1 MRICEAFEYEFL
13 TSTLNSFIFGT
24 SSTGKVGQTWLAR
37 SSFALDDSNKAFASS
52 IKRPVSANLVL
63 YLVLGEQSIR
73 LLQLIVDPIV
83 YIIMAKELKLILR
96 YTLKEQL

>member
-52 IKRPVSANLVL
+52 IKRPVSANLAAYHCL
-63 YLVLGEQSIR
+63 KAYSSNRESPILVIPE
-73 LLQLIVDPIV
+73 
-83 YIIMAKELKLILR
+83 
-96 YTLKEQL
+96 

>member
-63 YLVLGEQSIR
+63 YLAQLMAWKNQNCDKSISW
-73 LLQLIVDPIV
+73 IW
-83 YIIMAKELKLILR
+83 AK
-96 YTLKEQL
+96 TS